1 MESIEQ
7 VEFYECMKITDAGL
21 PFLARLPRL
30 RQVHL
35 DSLPSVT
42 LDGTKVLGPRVR
54 VSYST

>member
-1 MESIEQ
+1 MHEDRETP
-7 VEFYECMKITDAGL
+7 CL

-30 RQVHL
+30 RQAHL

-42 LDGTKVLGPRVR
+42 LEGTKVFGPRVR